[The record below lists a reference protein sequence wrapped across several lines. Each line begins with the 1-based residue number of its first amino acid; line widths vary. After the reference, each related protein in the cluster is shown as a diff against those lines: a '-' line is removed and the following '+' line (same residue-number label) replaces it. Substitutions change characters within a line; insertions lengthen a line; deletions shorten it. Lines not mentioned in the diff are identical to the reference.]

1 MTQLSAVEL
10 ADLARRVGF
19 GRPDLHAIVAAA
31 LVTSHGNPDFEH
43 AIYPGPVA
51 VYKGLYGVDLCE
63 WPELLGVDLADPWE
77 ATQMALELTH
87 ECSGLQWCPAVRS
100 GKFTRA
106 LDVATVA
113 SSMVPGRELIPSEI
127 HHYVHAHQ
135 LGDQHVELA
144 RLHNALGDHA
154 ARRNL

>member
-1 MTQLSAVEL
+1 VTPLSAVEL

-19 GRPDLHAIVAAA
+19 ARPDLHTVVAAA
-31 LVTSHGNPDFEH
+31 LVTSRGRPDYDH

-77 ATQMALELTH
+77 ATQTALDLTH

-100 GKFTRA
+100 GKYTRA
-106 LDVATVA
+106 LAAAMVA
-113 SSMVPGRELIPSEI
+113 SSMVPGAELRPSEM
-127 HHYVHAHQ
+127 HHYAHARQ
-135 LGDQHVELA
+135 LRDQHDELA
-144 RLHNALGDHA
+144 ALHNALGDHA
-154 ARRNL
+154 TRRNL